1 MNNILTDYY
10 KFAKLPNQKSKYRFD
25 CVSGSG
31 AYSPFEVLRNKKG
44 KLFVYY
50 TDVPDNFNAT
60 AKRKADKSINKGK
73 NISSV
78 YVPDIEN
85 LFAYGDV
92 RSTKDALLI
101 VFNKDYTE
109 MELFISRGQKNNR
122 IALYNL
128 LTDGELNSEIE
139 FLRHEAKKEV

>member
-1 MNNILTDYY
+1 MILNDYY
-10 KFAKLPNQKSKYRFD
+10 KFAKLLNQKSKYRFD
-25 CVSGSG
+25 CVSCSG
-31 AYSPFEVLRNKKG
+31 AYNSFEILRNKKG

-78 YVPDIEN
+78 YVPDIQS
-85 LFAYGDV
+85 LYAYGDV
-92 RSTKDALLI
+92 RTTKDALLI

-109 MELFISRGQKNNR
+109 MELFIARGQKNNR

-128 LTDGELNSEIE
+128 LADGELNNEIE
-139 FLRHEAKKEV
+139 TLRNEAEKEM